1 MTVRVIIDDRVASEG
16 QTEMTGGQLL
26 QVPAQAL
33 VPATAGTHTVGISI
47 DADYSARPENV
58 FVAPVSIIATVLPP
72 AA

>member
-1 MTVRVIIDDRVASEG
+1 
-16 QTEMTGGQLL
+16 MTGGQLL